1 MSSEHNSYIEISREL
16 AGGLLS
22 TFFPNNPTPIIP
34 DGIIYSIIFNVAI
47 SIIMGIGLPAIITTF
62 RNMYKWSFFIGGG
75 CITFILTFC
84 VFVLISLIIW
94 CVYFFITQFKY
105 VRNVVYMQQLSSVPL
120 NIGSEIIPYAVV
132 VVLGVVSTALSFGL
146 VSF

>member
-1 MSSEHNSYIEISREL
+1 M
-16 AGGLLS
+16 S